1 MQLTKRA
8 EAAQPKTLME
18 TFVDVGPL
26 ITLLT
31 SRDHQIIYGR
41 RGTGKTHALVYLDNE
56 VGKSGDLPIYIDLR
70 SIGSS
75 GGLYADDRVPLP
87 ERGTRLL
94 LDVLATFHSR
104 LVEYC
109 LDRSYSDE
117 SIDISPVFPLLD
129 LLANEIVRVRVEG
142 DVERTEHAESSQS
155 ATSQSSISVSPKGP
169 ELKLQGG
176 DDRTS
181 TRIHAETRRGRE
193 HTYVHFGGVGECL
206 RRIASSLDRHLWVL
220 VDEWSTIPLELQP
233 ILADLLRRSLF
244 PVPGLTVK
252 IAAIEHRSRF
262 REVRSAG
269 DYLGIEVG
277 ADASANIDLDDFMV
291 FGNDAAKA
299 TEFFRQLIFR
309 HVDAL
314 MEDAGVAESDRLRSP
329 DDLVRLGFT
338 QSSSFD
344 ELVRAAEGVPR
355 DAINVAALAAQLAG
369 DARLSMDNVRDAA
382 RRWYQ
387 RDKESAVAA
396 HTQAER
402 LLNWIIDR
410 VIGEKRTKGFLLD
423 PAGINDENV
432 RILYDARVLHL
443 LRRGISSR
451 DKPGVRFNAY
461 ALDFGCYV
469 HLTASKAP
477 LTLFKVEQERGVEGV
492 QVPGDDYRSIRT
504 AVLDLD
510 HFYRPPA

>member
-1 MQLTKRA
+1 
-8 EAAQPKTLME
+8 ME

-26 ITLLT
+26 LTLL
-31 SRDHQIIYGR
+31 SSKDHQILYGR
-41 RGTGKTHALVYLDNE
+41 RGTGKTHALVYLNNQ
-56 VGKSGDLPIYIDLR
+56 VGDAGDLPVYIDLR

-75 GGLYADDRVPLP
+75 GGIYADERIPVA

-94 LDVLATFHSR
+94 LDVLAAFHSR
-104 LVEYC
+104 IVDYC
-109 LDRSYSDE
+109 LERSYEDDTLDTS
-117 SIDISPVFPLLD
+117 SIFPLLD
-129 LLANEIVRVRVEG
+129 ALADEITRVHVEGEVERVEQAE
-142 DVERTEHAESSQS
+142 DVGTDRSSARIGLSASGPDVHLEVGQERSSS
-155 ATSQSSISVSPKGP
+155 RLRS
-169 ELKLQGG
+169 
-176 DDRTS
+176 
-181 TRIHAETRRGRE
+181 ETRRGHERS
-193 HTYVHFGGVGECL
+193 YVHFGGVGERL
-206 RRIASSLDRHLWVL
+206 RRVVAALDRHLWVL

-244 PVPGLTVK
+244 PVHGITVK

-262 REVRSAG
+262 RLVRPSG

-277 ADASANIDLDDFMV
+277 ADASANVDLDDFMV
-291 FGNDAAKA
+291 FGNDATKA

-309 HVDAL
+309 HVVAL
-314 MEDAGVAESDRLRSP
+314 LDDAGLAEDHHLASP
-329 DDLVRLGFT
+329 GELVRQGFT
-338 QSSSFD
+338 QSNSFD

-369 DARLSMDNVRDAA
+369 DDKLSMDNVRDAA

-396 HTQAER
+396 HAEGER

-410 VIGEKRTKGFLLD
+410 VIGDKRTKGFLLD

-469 HLTASKAP
+469 HLTAAKAP
-477 LTLFKVEQERGVEGV
+477 LSLFDAEVAEERGVEGI

-510 HFYRPPA
+510 QFYGRVS